1 MVRESPLRC
10 LSQALKGSHKF
21 GKRRNGAKFWA
32 KAQRCESLVYL
43 ENGPEYWEQGKQ
55 VERN

>member
-21 GKRRNGAKFWA
+21 AKRRNGAKLFWA
-32 KAQRCESLVYL
+32 KAQKYESLVYL
-43 ENGPEYWEQGKQ
+43 ENGPEYWEQGK
-55 VERN
+55 